1 MQRLPHLADFETNVL
16 DSYRAWRIQE
26 VKCSGKTKYA
36 VVMPMMFG
44 LAVRRGRATV
54 SRIQAKLGERKIV
67 KGGSIGHLGAEDRH
81 QERLH
86 DKRIDSRRAH
96 QPSPE

>member
-1 MQRLPHLADFETNVL
+1 LPYLDDDQANVL
-16 DSYRAWRIQE
+16 DGYRCRSIQK
-26 VKCSGKTKYA
+26 VKCAGKTKYA

-44 LAVRRGRATV
+44 LAVRRGRAAV

-67 KGGSIGHLGAEDRH
+67 KGGRIGDLGADDRH

-86 DKRIDSRRAH
+86 DKRIDRRRAN

>member
-1 MQRLPHLADFETNVL
+1 M
-16 DSYRAWRIQE
+16 
-26 VKCSGKTKYA
+26 KCSGKTKYA
-36 VVMPMMFG
+36 VVMPMVFG
-44 LAVRRGRATV
+44 LAVWRGRAAV

-67 KGGSIGHLGAEDRH
+67 KGGSIGHLGADDRD

-86 DKRIDSRRAH
+86 DQRINGRRAN

>member
-1 MQRLPHLADFETNVL
+1 MRRLPYLADHQASVL
-16 DSYRAWRIQE
+16 DCCRLRSIQE

-44 LAVRRGRATV
+44 LAVRCGRATV

-67 KGGSIGHLGAEDRH
+67 KGGRIGDLGADDRH

-86 DKRIDSRRAH
+86 DKRVNSRRAN